1 MIELP
6 PACAGTG
13 PEATNLDVYLTY
25 GYLTRGRENP

>member
-6 PACAGTG
+6 PCAGTG

-25 GYLTRGRENP
+25 GYLTRRRENP